1 MSDFGDSS
9 ASKSNEAAEFPWL
22 QQRNQVLWACCVTLL
37 FAVIVWNFAAARLFR
52 PPFIDIDNTATI
64 DYQFVIDINTA
75 EWTEFTVLP
84 GISETYARRI
94 VEYRDT
100 NGPFATIDD
109 LTQVSGIGTKRLNA
123 IREYLTIDSPE
134 MSTE

>member
-1 MSDFGDSS
+1 MSDSGDSS
-9 ASKSNEAAEFPWL
+9 ASRSEAAEFPWF
-22 QQRNQVLWACCVTLL
+22 QQRNQVFWACCVTIL
-37 FAVIVWNFAAARLFR
+37 FAVIVWNFAAARLCR
-52 PPFIDIDNTATI
+52 PALIDIDNAAAI
-64 DYQFVIDINTA
+64 EYQFAIDINEA
-75 EWTEFTVLP
+75 DWTEFTVLP

-109 LTQVSGIGTKRLNA
+109 LMRVSGIGPKRLKA